1 MPNNL
6 TSLDLLDLAIQ
17 IEKNGRDY
25 YDQAAKFVKAQK
37 VKQVFEYIS
46 NDEQLHIA
54 VFEEIISKLEESSEP
69 DPKNPS
75 EYVNYILALVE
86 ENVFTKSKQGS
97 EMYRTIRND
106 KHALELA
113 LGFEKD
119 SILFNYEI
127 KKMINSSFHEEIDK
141 LIAQEQDHFKRI
153 SDVLKGFNKFG
164 VSGMP

>member
-1 MPNNL
+1 MPINL
-6 TSLDLLDLAIQ
+6 SSLDLLDLAIQ

-54 VFEEIISKLEESSEP
+54 VFEEIISKLEGSSEP

-75 EYVNYILALVE
+75 EYANYILALVE
-86 ENVFTKSKQGS
+86 ENVFTKPKQGS
-97 EMYRTIRND
+97 EMSRKIRND

-119 SILFNYEI
+119 SILFYYEI
-127 KKMINSSFHEEIDK
+127 KKMINDTFHKEIDK
-141 LIAQEQDHFKRI
+141 LITQEQDHFKRI